1 MQIAVA
7 GLWHLGTVTAA
18 CLASAG
24 YRVLAYDRDSATVR
38 ALRDSRLPVAEPG
51 LAELT
56 ARGVAA
62 GRLSFSDEPS
72 SVVDADIVWI
82 TYDTPVDAQDRADVA
97 FVLDSVA
104 DLFPHLRDGAL
115 VLISS
120 QLPVGSTARLEA
132 RYRAAHPGKRVAFAC
147 SPENLRLGKAI
158 EVFTKPDRVVVGTRT
173 EADRQ
178 RIAALL
184 APFTDRVEWMSVESA
199 EMTKHALNAFLAT
212 SVVFINEVAALCE
225 QVGADAGEVERG
237 LKSDVR
243 IGLRAYLKAGA
254 AFAGGTL
261 ARDVTALASEGA
273 ARGLPLRLLP
283 AVRESNELHK
293 SWPCRRLGEL
303 LGPLAGRRVGVLG
316 LTYKPGTNTLRRS
329 WALEACRWLASQRAD
344 VRAYD
349 PAVTALPAD
358 EAVAVRLC
366 PSAEEAVRG
375 ADAVLI
381 ATPWPAFREL
391 GADELASWAS
401 PPVLVLDPAAHLA
414 DRLARDGRIR
424 YLTVGR
430 AA

>member
-1 MQIAVA
+1 MNIAVA

-24 YRVLAYDRDSATVR
+24 YRVRAYDQDAAAVR
-38 ALRDSRLPVAEPG
+38 GLRDGRLPVAEPG

-62 GRLSFSDEPS
+62 GLLAFSDEAA
-72 SVVDADIVWI
+72 SVADADIVWV
-82 TYDTPVDAQDRADVA
+82 TYDTPVDDQDRADVP
-97 FVLDSVA
+97 FVLDSA
-104 DLFPHLRDGAL
+104 AALFPHLKDGAL

-132 RYRAAHPGKRVAFAC
+132 QYRAAHPGRQVAFAC

-173 EADRQ
+173 EADR
-178 RIAALL
+178 RRVAELL

-237 LKSDVR
+237 LKTDVR
-243 IGLRAYLKAGA
+243 IGPRAYLKAGA

-261 ARDVTALASEGA
+261 ARDVTVLTAEGA
-273 ARGLPLRLLP
+273 ARSLPLRLLP

-293 SWPCRRLGEL
+293 GWPCRRLGEL

-316 LTYKPGTNTLRRS
+316 LTYKPGTDTLRRS
-329 WALEACRWLASQRAD
+329 WALEACRWLAAQQAE

-349 PAVTALPAD
+349 PAVTVLPAE
-358 EAVAVRLC
+358 EAAAVRVC

-375 ADAVLI
+375 AEAVLI
-381 ATPWPAFREL
+381 ATPWPVFREL
-391 GADELASWAS
+391 CADDLAAWAKA
-401 PPVLVLDPAAHLA
+401 PVLVVDPAAHLA

-424 YLTVGR
+424 YFTVGR